1 MQGLYS
7 LENQGKTYQNQG
19 WSGKVREFFF
29 VEKSQGKSGKNFSSQ
44 HQIFQIAYFV
54 FSCIKYRMSKIK
66 QTYFDVSWLA
76 EADFKQWLKK
86 VDNDE
91 TMANCKFCK
100 KPFKHGKRCV
110 VFPYA
115 W

>member
-1 MQGLYS
+1 
-7 LENQGKTYQNQG
+7 
-19 WSGKVREFFF
+19 
-29 VEKSQGKSGKNFSSQ
+29 
-44 HQIFQIAYFV
+44 
-54 FSCIKYRMSKIK
+54 MSKIK
-66 QTYFDVSWLA
+66 QTYFDVSWLD
-76 EADFKQWLKK
+76 EDDFKQWLKK

-100 KPFKHGKRCV
+100 KTFQTFQHGKRCV